1 MKFVHAAD
9 IHLDSPLRGLER
21 YEGAPVHDLRSATRK
36 AFEKLVD
43 LCLEEK
49 TDFLLIAGDLYDGDW
64 HDYNTGLFFSRQ
76 MSRLREAQIA
86 VFLIRGNHD
95 AESKITRQLRL
106 PDNVHS
112 FAAREAQTMR
122 LEHLGVALHGRS
134 FATQAMTENLSLSYP
149 APLEGLFN
157 IGILHTSA
165 DGRPGHENYAPCSQN
180 DLAAKGYSYWALGH
194 IHRREVLST
203 GEPWIVFPGNLQGRH
218 IRETGEKGCTLVSV
232 NDNHETVIEHR
243 VLDVVRWYECDL
255 DVSGLNATDD
265 LLARVQ
271 AALGRAVRNSGD
283 RLLAVRLTL
292 RGSCEAHRALATRPD
307 EFIADVRALGNDLGQ
322 VWIERVDFNTRAPI
336 NLDAIAQQSDP
347 LGQLVR
353 FTRALTTDPARLR
366 ELAANFQDLRRKL
379 PAELGERILSD
390 EAAITGEMLGDVEQL
405 LVLHL
410 LAANEPP

>member
-21 YEGAPVHDLRSATRK
+21 YEGAPVQDLRGATRK

-43 LCLEEK
+43 LCVEEK

-95 AESKITRQLRL
+95 AESKITRQLHL

-122 LEHLGVALHGRS
+122 LEDLGVALHGRS
-134 FATQAMTENLSLSYP
+134 FATQVMTENLSLSYP
-149 APLEGLFN
+149 APLDGLLN

-180 DLAAKGYSYWALGH
+180 DLAAKGYGYWALGH
-194 IHRREVLST
+194 IHRREVLSA

-218 IRETGEKGCTLVSV
+218 IRETGEKGCTVVSIS
-232 NDNHETVIEHR
+232 DHHETVIEHR
-243 VLDVVRWYECDL
+243 VLDVVRWYQCDV

-271 AALGRAVRNSGD
+271 PALGRAVRNAGD

-292 RGSCEAHRALATRPD
+292 HGSCEAHRALVTRPD
-307 EFIADVRALGNDLGQ
+307 GFIADVRALGNDLGQ

-353 FTRALTTDPARLR
+353 FTRTLKTDPARLQ

-390 EAAITGEMLGDVEQL
+390 EAAVAGEMLGDVEQL